1 MEETLQHQ
9 ETTQCFGLPPTS
21 SGNHRPDGNQDGHAL
36 TFKLDHS
43 TGADQSNENKRKDFL
58 RGVLDKIVVKS
69 EYGYGRDKTKKIQRG
84 HTLDFHYKL
93 EVVDDGFEWTD
104 KTTSPWVSRT
114 TDGGQVDQSPMV
126 RLVSPR
132 KKKVRD

>member
-84 HTLDFHYKL
+84 HTLDFHYKMK
-93 EVVDDGFEWTD
+93 VVDDGFEWVEKSVT
-104 KTTSPWVSRT
+104 PWVSRT
-114 TDGGQVDQSPMV
+114 TDGVQIDQSPMV

-132 KKKVRD
+132 PKKKRK